1 MKTIILTAILVLT
14 FTAGSVYAF
23 ATYTTRT
30 NSSFV
35 KITNQLVDT
44 ETVTV
49 YRFEEKIGSST
60 VTCFGTFASRN
71 TNIGKIVDSTSIS
84 CVK

>member
-1 MKTIILTAILVLT
+1 MLLLLIPQEQTLLLL
-14 FTAGSVYAF
+14 
-23 ATYTTRT
+23 
-30 NSSFV
+30 
-35 KITNQLVDT
+35 TNQLVDT